1 MEGVSLRQA
10 VWIGACQI
18 LSAVFP
24 GTSRSMATIAAGQVA
39 GLSRATA
46 LEFSFF
52 LSIPTMLAATGYEL
66 LKTLLGKHAVTAA
79 PIRMDLHGWVVLLIG
94 FGVSFAVAYGSVA
107 ALMAWVRKH
116 GFLPFAVYRLVVGAV
131 VMAW

>member
-1 MEGVSLRQA
+1 V
-10 VWIGACQI
+10 V
-18 LSAVFP
+18 P
-24 GTSRSMATIAAGQVA
+24 GTSRSTSTIAAGQVV
-39 GLSRATA
+39 GLSRAAA

-52 LSIPTMLAATGYEL
+52 LSIPTMFAATGDEL
-66 LKTLLGKHAVTAA
+66 LKTLLGKHAATAA
-79 PIRMDLHGWVVLLIG
+79 PIRMDLHAWVVLLIG

-116 GFLPFAVYRLVVGAV
+116 GFLPFALYRLVVGAV